1 MSRALYALKCF
12 FLLCLCARNFCR
24 LTMLSAYDAL
34 LSCTP
39 AILKRDK
46 ISKSLQFGTVVRHC
60 KAQHPRH
67 GSSTFTRWR

>member
-46 ISKSLQFGTVVRHC
+46 ISKKSTVWNSGEALQGT
-60 KAQHPRH
+60 A
-67 GSSTFTRWR
+67 SSAWFINIH